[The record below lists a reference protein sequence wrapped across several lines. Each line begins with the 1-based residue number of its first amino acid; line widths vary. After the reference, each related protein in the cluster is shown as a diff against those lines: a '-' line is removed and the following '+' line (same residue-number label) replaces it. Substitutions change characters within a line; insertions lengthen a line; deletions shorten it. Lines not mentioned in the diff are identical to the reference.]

1 MSPNLSFLRF
11 PLIGLALIG
20 IASTGFFLGKGL
32 TNSSSSGTVFA
43 GSTPFDTAARGNSL
57 SMATGVIELG
67 TDAMYTL
74 DHLTGDLTCW
84 ILNPRNGAVSVQ
96 FRVSAATAM
105 GITGEADY
113 VMTTG
118 YMDFSGANEG
128 NAKPAHSVVYV
139 GDGNSG
145 KAVGFVLMYNKQ
157 AIARGDATGGE
168 LRLISQMETRGIN
181 SIRPTGK

>member
-1 MSPNLSFLRF
+1 MSPNLTFLRF

-20 IASTGFFLGKGL
+20 IASTGFFFGKSL
-32 TNSSSSGTVFA
+32 TVPAGSGTLFA
-43 GSTPFDTAARGNSL
+43 GSTPFDTAARGKSL
-57 SMATGVIELG
+57 SMATGSIELG
-67 TDAMYTL
+67 TDALYTL

-84 ILNPRNGAVSVQ
+84 ILNSRSGAVSTS

-118 YMDFSGANEG
+118 YMEFSGGNEG
-128 NAKPAHSVVYV
+128 NVKPALSVVYV

-145 KAVGFVLMYNKQ
+145 KAVCFVLMYNKQ
-157 AIARGDATGGE
+157 ALVRGDATGGE
-168 LRLISQMETRGIN
+168 LRLISQMETRSIN